1 MTLELKNRN
10 SKFLNCFWDLAS
22 DNDEKRI
29 QGGIDIIEYVLNA
42 EKIWR
47 ETGLHDVKK
56 SNSSNGDNELDSDDD
71 DDDDS
76 NDGEKKDILANDTE
90 YALKRLVRG
99 LGSSRESARQGFS
112 ACLCEVL
119 NILPQ
124 VRVIDV
130 LSVLDENTKVSF
142 YLYDCLFF
150 LSFVFINIFSMII
163 IFL

>member
-22 DNDEKRI
+22 DDNEKRI
-29 QGGIDIIEYVLNA
+29 KGGIDIIEYVLNA
-42 EKIWR
+42 EKLWR
-47 ETGLHDVKK
+47 ETGFHDVKK
-56 SNSSNGDNELDSDDD
+56 SNSSDNKSDDD
-71 DDDDS
+71 DDDEDVS
-76 NDGEKKDILANDTE
+76 NDSEKKDILANDTE

-130 LSVLDENTKVSF
+130 LSVLDENTKVSY
-142 YLYDCLFF
+142 YLYTCLCF
-150 LSFVFINIFSMII
+150 LFFVFINIFLMII